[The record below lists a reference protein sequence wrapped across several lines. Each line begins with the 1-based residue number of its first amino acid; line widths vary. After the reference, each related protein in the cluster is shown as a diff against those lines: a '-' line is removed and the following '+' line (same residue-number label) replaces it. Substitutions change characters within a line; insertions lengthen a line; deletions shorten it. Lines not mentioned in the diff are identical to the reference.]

1 MLPAKIPPQ
10 NILFNSQATY
20 FKKNEHKGFHVFL
33 RGIISISLQNLKF
46 IEGK

>member
-1 MLPAKIPPQ
+1 MLPAKSLHRTFFSIPG
-10 NILFNSQATY
+10 NLL
-20 FKKNEHKGFHVFL
+20 KKNEHKGFHVFL